1 MSDIWMVQLWILNIK
16 MPVFRSLLYSGY
28 DLHNKTVPHLDKFP
42 SREVH
47 NSDSTFVNIWVKVLI
62 CVFSVCTFS
71 LSILAFH
78 IFWTRQKTRTVT
90 KPESHSELKLPFEL
104 QNLEKGD
111 SQSMQA
117 LEDFL
122 STRSYIEGFEP
133 TTSDNLVFE
142 AVDKKTE
149 VKSGG
154 DLFPNLR
161 RWHQH
166 IQSFG
171 NERKKFL
178 VNQ

>member
-1 MSDIWMVQLWILNIK
+1 
-16 MPVFRSLLYSGY
+16 
-28 DLHNKTVPHLDKFP
+28 
-42 SREVH
+42 
-47 NSDSTFVNIWVKVLI
+47 
-62 CVFSVCTFS
+62 
-71 LSILAFH
+71 
-78 IFWTRQKTRTVT
+78 
-90 KPESHSELKLPFEL
+90 
-104 QNLEKGD
+104 
-111 SQSMQA
+111 MQV

-122 STRSYIEGFEP
+122 STRSYIAGFEP
-133 TTSDNLVFE
+133 TTSDNHVFE